1 MEKYTEQDNPVLIAQ
16 TGPLDGQ
23 RWTINKDLTIG
34 RDPNCD
40 IIVITPDK
48 QVSRHHAM
56 ITVSG
61 EDLMLS
67 DLGSKNGTHLN
78 SERVSNTPVKLQD
91 GDTIQIALAQQF
103 VFLSSDATVPLDADG
118 LDKNI
123 MEQKWLRLDKRSRQV
138 WINET
143 ELVPPLSLAQFTM
156 LNLLYLADGDVVTR
170 HDLIAAVWGE
180 EHAYDISNQALD
192 ALVRR
197 LRDRLA
203 EIEPEHSFIVTVR
216 GHGLRLDNPVI
227 SK

>member
-1 MEKYTEQDNPVLIAQ
+1 MEEFIDQDHPVLIAQ

-23 RWTINKDLTIG
+23 RWQIEKNLVIG
-34 RDPNCD
+34 RDANCD
-40 IIVITPDK
+40 IIVVTPDK
-48 QVSRHHAM
+48 QVSRRHAT
-56 ITVSG
+56 IERRNG
-61 EDLMLS
+61 ELLLS

-78 SERVSNTPVKLQD
+78 SQRVSSTPVKLQD

-103 VFLSSDATVPLDADG
+103 VFLSSDATVPLDTEG
-118 LDKNI
+118 LENHTTEK
-123 MEQKWLRLDKRSRQV
+123 KPLRLDKRSRQV

-143 ELVPPLSLAQFTM
+143 ELLPPLSLAQFIM
-156 LNLLYLADGDVVTR
+156 LNLLYMADGDVVTR

-216 GHGLRLDNPVI
+216 GHGLRLDNPTE
-227 SK
+227 

>member
-1 MEKYTEQDNPVLIAQ
+1 MEKYTEQDHPVLIAQ

-48 QVSRHHAM
+48 QVSRRHAM
-56 ITVSG
+56 IMVSG
-61 EDLMLS
+61 EDLMLT

-78 SERVSNTPVKLQD
+78 SERVSSTPVKLQD

-103 VFLSSDATVPLDADG
+103 VFLSSDATVPLDTEG
-118 LDKNI
+118 LDKSM
-123 MEQKWLRLDKRSRQV
+123 MENKWLRLDKRSRQV
-138 WINET
+138 WINQT
-143 ELVPPLSLAQFTM
+143 EMLPPLSLAQFTM

-216 GHGLRLDNPVI
+216 GHGLRLDNPVL
-227 SK
+227 SE